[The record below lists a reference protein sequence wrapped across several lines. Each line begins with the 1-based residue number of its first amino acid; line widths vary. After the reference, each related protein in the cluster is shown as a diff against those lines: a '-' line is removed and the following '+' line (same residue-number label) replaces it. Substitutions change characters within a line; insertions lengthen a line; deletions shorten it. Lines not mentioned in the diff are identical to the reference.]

1 MSVTPRVLAGLMLA
15 LLTPVIANAALSVP
29 VEENETVSPRET
41 ILQLNSVR
49 ETTPVRLAQAGD
61 NTFRVGQL
69 EERIRVLNGR
79 IEELSFQLLEMQESL
94 RKMQEDNEFR
104 FQELEGGSSGGRS
117 DAGDTVAQDGNQVAA
132 APAPVTEPSDNQAGN
147 TLGQVVVDQ
156 DGELVVPAD
165 PSQDDTQTASLPA
178 DASEALYRSAYGHV
192 LSGNYKLAEEEFQT
206 FIAQHPGSQRVPDAH
221 FWLGEALYSQGEY
234 HEAAKTLLTA
244 HKQFPNSPKS
254 PEMLLK
260 LGMSL
265 AALDNRDTACA
276 TYREVLTRYP
286 QATDAVKAK
295 VSVEQSRMS
304 C

>member
-1 MSVTPRVLAGLMLA
+1 MSVTSRVLAGLMMA
-15 LLTPVIANAALSVP
+15 LLTPAAASAALSVP
-29 VEENETVSPRET
+29 THEGKGIS
-41 ILQLNSVR
+41 LQEAVTPLQTVR
-49 ETTPVRLAQAGD
+49 EPAPVRFAQAGD
-61 NTFRVGQL
+61 TTFRVGQL

-79 IEELSFQLLEMQESL
+79 IEELSFQLLEMQESI

-104 FQELEGGSSGGRS
+104 FQELEGGSSGGRT
-117 DAGDTVAQDGNQVAA
+117 DAGDTVPQTDNQVAA
-132 APAPVTEPSDNQAGN
+132 APNPVTEPTDNQAGDQ
-147 TLGQVVVDQ
+147 LGQLIVDQ
-156 DGELVVPAD
+156 DGELVTPAD
-165 PSQDDTQTASLPA
+165 PPQDDTQTASLPA
-178 DASEALYRSAYGHV
+178 DESEQLYRAAYGHV
-192 LSGNYKLAEEEFQT
+192 LSGDYKLAQEGFQA
-206 FIAQHPGSQRVPDAH
+206 FIAQYPDSQRMPDAH

-234 HEAAKTLLTA
+234 HEAAKALLTA

-286 QATDAVKAK
+286 EATDAVKAK